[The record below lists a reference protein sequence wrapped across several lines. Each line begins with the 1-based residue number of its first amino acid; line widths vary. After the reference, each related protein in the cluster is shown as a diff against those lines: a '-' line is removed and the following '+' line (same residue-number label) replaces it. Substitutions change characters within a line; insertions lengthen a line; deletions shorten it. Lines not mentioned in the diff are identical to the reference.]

1 MARVARGRIKMLPLG
16 VVVVVADTVVVVA
29 DDANVFL
36 TLIAHA
42 D

>member
-1 MARVARGRIKMLPLG
+1 MLPLA
-16 VVVVVADTVVVVA
+16 VVLVVAATTVVVV